1 MIGKNQ
7 RLQFIIHEDATAM
20 LLLLVAA
27 NGRQ

>member
-7 RLQFIIHEDATAM
+7 RLQFIIHEDTTVL

-27 NGRQ
+27 KGRR

>member
-7 RLQFIIHEDATAM
+7 RLQFIIHEDTTAL